1 MGRFSLSLVACIAI
15 LAAFIAA
22 AVIWLVLT
30 QPVTVVDAVNEG
42 DVTPVVRDL
51 AKVLYDALV
60 SLLKY
65 LQ

>member
-1 MGRFSLSLVACIAI
+1 MGRFSLSLVAFIAI
-15 LAAFIAA
+15 LSALIAA
-22 AVIWLVLT
+22 AIIWLVLT

-51 AKVLYDALV
+51 AKALYDAVV

-65 LQ
+65 LY